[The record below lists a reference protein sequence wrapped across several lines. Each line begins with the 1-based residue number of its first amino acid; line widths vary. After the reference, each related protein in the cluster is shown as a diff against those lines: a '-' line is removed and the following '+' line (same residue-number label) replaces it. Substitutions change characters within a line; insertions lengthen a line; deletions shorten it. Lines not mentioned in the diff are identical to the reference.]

1 MQKKFAQIII
11 QDDSEREERIVYYIL
26 EDENFGIQISKDP
39 ENENSKDNEL
49 VMHNIVKTRKEAE
62 EILSNLIRNNND
74 LAQAS
79 YIIEYFLK
87 NKEDLDNKTL
97 IS

>member
-79 YIIEYFLK
+79 YIIEDFLK

>member
-1 MQKKFAQIII
+1 M
-11 QDDSEREERIVYYIL
+11 

-79 YIIEYFLK
+79 YIIEDFLK

>member
-1 MQKKFAQIII
+1 
-11 QDDSEREERIVYYIL
+11 
-26 EDENFGIQISKDP
+26 
-39 ENENSKDNEL
+39 
-49 VMHNIVKTRKEAE
+49 MHNIVKTRKEAE

-79 YIIEYFLK
+79 YIIEDFLK

>member
-62 EILSNLIRNNND
+62 EILSNLIRSNND

-79 YIIEYFLK
+79 YIIEDFLK

>member
-39 ENENSKDNEL
+39 
-49 VMHNIVKTRKEAE
+49 
-62 EILSNLIRNNND
+62 
-74 LAQAS
+74 
-79 YIIEYFLK
+79 
-87 NKEDLDNKTL
+87 
-97 IS
+97 